1 MARLLMPDDYG
12 VIGILLVFISFSTL
26 FIDGGL
32 TTALIQK
39 SNRTEKDFN
48 TAFTYNIITSIFL
61 YLFLYVVAPRIANF
75 YGNLGITSLIRVLS
89 LSLIIAA
96 FSSVQNTKLQIDLD
110 FKSLSIISVSSGVI
124 SGLVGVL
131 MAYYGFGV
139 WALVFQQV
147 SNSLIKTI
155 TLNIVC
161 KWKARFFFCQETFK
175 ELFSFGYKLVLTNCI
190 GRIYDNLYPLII
202 GKLYPFNSLGYY
214 TRGYQFANFPGS
226 ILNNIFLSVSFP
238 VMSSIKEDENRL
250 KSVFRKYIM
259 MSSFVIFPLMFL
271 FIVISEPLIRILLT
285 DNWIGAVPFLRILC
299 LGLMFQSINSINLN
313 LLFVKGRSDLALKLE
328 LIKKSTAIIILL
340 LSVFGG
346 LMAICVGQSLY
357 IFLATILNSF
367 YTKRLIHVDYLT
379 QVRDFGGVWI
389 LSLIALGLSWGVSM
403 YINND
408 YLNILLSSLV
418 FCIVYTIGNMLFKTR
433 QYLFI
438 MEILKSKYI

>member
-48 TAFTYNIITSIFL
+48 TAFTYNIVTSIFL

-110 FKSLSIISVSSGVI
+110 FKSLSIISVSSGVV

-147 SNSLIKTI
+147 TNSLIKTI

-202 GKLYPFNSLGYY
+202 GK
-214 TRGYQFANFPGS
+214 
-226 ILNNIFLSVSFP
+226 
-238 VMSSIKEDENRL
+238 
-250 KSVFRKYIM
+250 
-259 MSSFVIFPLMFL
+259 
-271 FIVISEPLIRILLT
+271 
-285 DNWIGAVPFLRILC
+285 
-299 LGLMFQSINSINLN
+299 IN
-313 LLFVKGRSDLALKLE
+313 
-328 LIKKSTAIIILL
+328 
-340 LSVFGG
+340 
-346 LMAICVGQSLY
+346 
-357 IFLATILNSF
+357 
-367 YTKRLIHVDYLT
+367 
-379 QVRDFGGVWI
+379 
-389 LSLIALGLSWGVSM
+389 
-403 YINND
+403 
-408 YLNILLSSLV
+408 
-418 FCIVYTIGNMLFKTR
+418 
-433 QYLFI
+433 
-438 MEILKSKYI
+438 